1 MKTIIISVFVAVVS
15 LGTQAHA
22 QCGCREI
29 VTKQLDCCGIHKGIQ
44 TCAGPTGSCNT
55 CNSCAQQIQCC
66 SDNLCSAGLGGSCLS
81 AVTALNGE
89 KSNPFMNG
97 GNVCVGASKSTS
109 QTGPAA
115 QSISPGTSNPKTTG
129 SAGAGGKSSS
139 SGSRSGGA

>member
-55 CNSCAQQIQCC
+55 CDSCAHQIQCC
-66 SDNLCSAGLGGSCLS
+66 SDNLCSAGLGGSCPS
-81 AVTALNGE
+81 SIISLNEGN
-89 KSNPFMNG
+89 SILLANDGNG
-97 GNVCVGASKSTS
+97 CAGASRAMPE
-109 QTGPAA
+109 TGPAA
-115 QSISPGTSNPKTTG
+115 LGNSTSASNRKTTG
-129 SAGAGGKSSS
+129 SAGAGAKSSS
-139 SGSRSGGA
+139 SGSQ